1 MWKQQRREKL
11 RSPMASHRPYRP
23 ALGIDKA
30 LEEISQNKGVL
41 YDSKAVD
48 ACLML
53 FRNKKFEFEPHTQV
67 GTSLDKIY
75 HGALH
80 S

>member
-1 MWKQQRREKL
+1 L
-11 RSPMASHRPYRP
+11 AVADVVDAMASHRPYRA
-23 ALGIDKA
+23 ALGINKA

-41 YDSKAVD
+41 YDSKVVD
-48 ACLML
+48 ACLTL
-53 FRNKKFEFEPHTQV
+53 FRDKKFKFEPHTQV

-75 HGALH
+75 HGALR